1 MKRIILSLAALILSA
16 GVIKAQDTAEQ
27 VAIEAAKAMS
37 ETSDVKQEAPKPKY
51 WKESFVF
58 DLGVNTTQLSNWAA
72 GGYNTLSLKGA
83 VDAKA
88 NYAKSLMSWNNRLQM
103 DFGFFLS
110 DEKPGLLQKNA
121 DRLYLESKW
130 AYKTASSSKFSYA
143 ASFDFKSQFSDTK
156 DNYQK
161 NEDNIWDG
169 TLKSGLMSPAYTNI
183 ALGIDWVPNEW
194 FNMSI
199 SPLTGGFTICT
210 NPNLRATYGMPTAS
224 TGGSDYKN
232 ALFQFGAQVKA
243 NFKVVINNIFK
254 YETQAVIFTDYLSEP
269 YFRFNW
275 DNSIDWQL
283 SKLIKLSFKTWMI
296 YDPNVT
302 IDGKKRLQFKDF
314 LTLSFTYTI
323 ASK

>member
-1 MKRIILSLAALILSA
+1 MKRIVLTIAALAFAVCGLD
-16 GVIKAQDTAEQ
+16 AQVSAEQ
-27 VAIEAAKAMS
+27 VAMDAAKAMS
-37 ETSDVKQEAPKPKY
+37 ETPDVKQEVAKPDY
-51 WKESFVF
+51 WKESFVV

-88 NYAKSLMSWNNRLQM
+88 NYAKDLMSWNNRIQM

-121 DRLYLESKW
+121 DRMYLESKW
-130 AYKTASSSKFSYA
+130 AYKTSSKSKFSYA

-156 DNYQK
+156 DKYEK
-161 NEDNIWDG
+161 IDDKWDG
-169 TLKSGLMSPAYTNI
+169 TLKSGLLSPAYTNI

-194 FNMSI
+194 FNMSV

-210 NPNLRATYGMPTAS
+210 NPILRATYGMPLIAE
-224 TGGSDYKN
+224 GGSEYKN
-232 ALFQFGAQVKA
+232 ALFQFGAQMKA
-243 NFKVVINNIFK
+243 NFKVVINNVFK
-254 YETQAVIFTDYLSEP
+254 YETQAIIFTDYLAEP
-269 YFRFNW
+269 YFRINW

-302 IDGKKRLQFKDF
+302 INGEKRLQFKDF
-314 LTLSFTYTI
+314 LTLNFTYTI
-323 ASK
+323 AGK